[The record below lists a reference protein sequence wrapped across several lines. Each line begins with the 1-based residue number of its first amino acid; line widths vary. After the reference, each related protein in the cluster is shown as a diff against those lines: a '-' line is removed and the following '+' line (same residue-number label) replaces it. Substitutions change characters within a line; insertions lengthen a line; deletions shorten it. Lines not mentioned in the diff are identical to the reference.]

1 MIKYEFIR
9 QLKDISF
16 IFVKKSMM
24 KKLTTTPLLAFAFL
38 YACNAPSTKTES
50 STETNKQELIAFDI
64 RNMDTTVSACDN
76 FYQYA
81 IGGWLKN
88 NPVPSTESRWS
99 SFNIVSDSNDLKIK
113 RILEEY
119 ASKDFEDG
127 SMQQKIGD
135 FYKSIMDS
143 VHIEELGYQPIQ
155 KEIEKIAAIKSSKE
169 LITLVAE
176 QRSISINS
184 LFGVYVGQDNK
195 NSEQYITRLSQAGIG
210 LPDRDYYT
218 NEDDKSKEIQTA
230 YIKHISNTFKLVGK
244 ENPEKFAKK
253 VYEIESA
260 LAKASMTRVDSR
272 NPDNTYNKMS
282 YETLKSSYPNIN
294 WDIYFTTIGL
304 QEFDSLIVSQPDFFA
319 ALNKMITERSIDEW
333 KTYLNWRL
341 LNAYSSELNS
351 DFVNE
356 NFDFY
361 GKTLSGTQE
370 MKPLWK
376 RALGKLN
383 HNIGELVGKAFVAKH
398 FSKEAKEDVGEM
410 VENLRSVF
418 KDRINKLEWMS
429 EHTKEQAIE
438 KLEAF
443 NYKIGYPDVWRN
455 YDDLTISADNKVENI
470 FNSRKF
476 NFNLMIQKLGK
487 PIDPNEWFMSPQT
500 VNAYYAS
507 SKNEIVFPAGILQP
521 PFYSVNFDDAVN
533 YGGIGAVIGH
543 EFTHGFDDQG
553 SKYDASGNLQNWWT
567 AKDRERFD
575 SRAQK
580 VIDQF
585 NKFEP
590 LDSLFVNGELTLGEN
605 IADLGGATLAFH
617 ALEKEIGRAS
627 CRERVYSS

>member
-1 MIKYEFIR
+1 
-9 QLKDISF
+9 
-16 IFVKKSMM
+16 
-24 KKLTTTPLLAFAFL
+24 
-38 YACNAPSTKTES
+38 
-50 STETNKQELIAFDI
+50 
-64 RNMDTTVSACDN
+64 
-76 FYQYA
+76 
-81 IGGWLKN
+81 
-88 NPVPSTESRWS
+88 
-99 SFNIVSDSNDLKIK
+99 
-113 RILEEY
+113 
-119 ASKDFEDG
+119 
-127 SMQQKIGD
+127 
-135 FYKSIMDS
+135 MDS

-155 KEIEKIAAIKSSKE
+155 KEIEKIAAIKSNE
-169 LITLVAE
+169 DLIALIAD

-184 LFGVYVGQDNK
+184 LFGIYIGQDNK

-218 NEDDKSKEIQTA
+218 NDDNKSKEIQAA

-244 ENPEKFAKK
+244 ENPEELAKK
-253 VYEIESA
+253 VYDIENS

-272 NPDNTYNKMS
+272 NPENTYNKMS
-282 YETLKSSYPNIN
+282 LKTLKSSYPNIN

-304 QEFDSLIVSQPDFFA
+304 QEFDSLIVSQPEFFA
-319 ALNKMITERSIDEW
+319 ALNKMMTERSIDEW

-341 LNAYSSELNS
+341 LNAYSSELSS

-356 NFDFY
+356 NFNFY
-361 GKTLSGTQE
+361 AKTLSGTQE

-376 RALGKLN
+376 RALAKLN
-383 HNIGELVGKAFVAKH
+383 HNIGELVGKAFVEKH

-418 KDRINKLEWMS
+418 RDRINKLEWMS
-429 EHTKEQAIE
+429 EHTKEQAID

-443 NYKIGYPDVWRN
+443 NYKIGYPDEWKN
-455 YDDLTISADNKVENI
+455 YDDLIISADNKVDNI
-470 FNSRKF
+470 LNSRKF

-553 SKYDASGNLQNWWT
+553 SKYDASGNLKNWWT

-617 ALEKEIGRAS
+617 ALEKDMQEKGATKNIDGFTYQQRFFLSWAQIWHMNMTNEELRKRIATDPHS
-627 CRERVYSS
+627 PGKYRVNGPLSNMPESFEAFNCAEGDSMVNSDTLKAVIW